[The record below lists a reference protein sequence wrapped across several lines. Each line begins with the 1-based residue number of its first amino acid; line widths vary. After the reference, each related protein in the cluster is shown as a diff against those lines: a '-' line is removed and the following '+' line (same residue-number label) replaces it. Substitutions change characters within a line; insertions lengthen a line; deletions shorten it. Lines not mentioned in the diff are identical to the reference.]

1 MFKMS
6 RSLNMSKRLSMSR
19 KFPKIPVSKNVLT
32 NILYVITLALAVNYV
47 MKKQISALLSLFLI
61 AGLVYYFKKNVTLAL
76 IVSIIATNLLIA
88 MKYLGGPKL
97 EQLMNKN
104 NREGMIPKSMIPKS
118 KTTKEG
124 MKDETEAKAQANA
137 QAKAPEEVMKAM
149 KAMKAKAD

>member
-61 AGLVYYFKKNVTLAL
+61 AGLVYYFKKNVTLSL

-88 MKYLGGPKL
+88 MNYLGGPKF
-97 EQLMNKN
+97 EQFKM
-104 NREGMIPKSMIPKS
+104 RQGMIGMGS
-118 KTTKEG
+118 KTKEPI
-124 MKDETEAKAQANA
+124 KDKKAAKAKEAKPEQATT
-137 QAKAPEEVMKAM
+137 
-149 KAMKAKAD
+149 D

>member
-61 AGLVYYFKKNVTLAL
+61 AGLVYYFKKNVTLSL

-88 MKYLGGPKL
+88 MNYLGGPKF
-97 EQLMNKN
+97 EQFKM
-104 NREGMIPKSMIPKS
+104 RQGMTGMGS
-118 KTTKEG
+118 KTKEP
-124 MKDETEAKAQANA
+124 MKVKANKEAKEAKPEQATT
-137 QAKAPEEVMKAM
+137 
-149 KAMKAKAD
+149 D

>member
-6 RSLNMSKRLSMSR
+6 RSLNMSRRLSSSR
-19 KFPKIPVSKNVLT
+19 KFPKIPISKNVLT
-32 NILYVITLALAVNYV
+32 NILYLITLALAVNYV
-47 MKKQISALLSLFLI
+47 MKKQISALISLFLI

-97 EQLMNKN
+97 EQLMNKR
-104 NREGMIPKSMIPKS
+104 REGMIPKS
-118 KTTKEG
+118 KTTKEP
-124 MKDETEAKAQANA
+124 MKDEAEANA
-137 QAKAPEEVMKAM
+137 QAKAPEEVMKAV

>member
-61 AGLVYYFKKNVTLAL
+61 AGLVYYVKKNVTLAL

-88 MKYLGGPKL
+88 MKYLGGPKF
-97 EQLMNKN
+97 EQFNIL
-104 NREGMIPKSMIPKS
+104 RQGMTGS
-118 KTTKEG
+118 KAEKVAKPEQATT
-124 MKDETEAKAQANA
+124 APAN
-137 QAKAPEEVMKAM
+137 
-149 KAMKAKAD
+149 

>member
-61 AGLVYYFKKNVTLAL
+61 AGLVYYVKKNVTLAL
-76 IVSIIATNLLIA
+76 IVSIIATNLLIV
-88 MKYLGGPKL
+88 MKYLGGPKF
-97 EQLMNKN
+97 EQFKMKQ
-104 NREGMIPKSMIPKS
+104 GMTNS
-118 KTTKEG
+118 KTIKATETKASE
-124 MKDETEAKAQANA
+124 EAIQAMRAQLAEATN
-137 QAKAPEEVMKAM
+137 PP
-149 KAMKAKAD
+149 

>member
-61 AGLVYYFKKNVTLAL
+61 AGLVYYFKKNVTLSL

-88 MKYLGGPKL
+88 MNYLGGPKF
-97 EQLMNKN
+97 EQLKM
-104 NREGMIPKSMIPKS
+104 RQGMTGS
-118 KTTKEG
+118 KTTEPMNDK
-124 MKDETEAKAQANA
+124 KAAKAKPEQATT
-137 QAKAPEEVMKAM
+137 APAN
-149 KAMKAKAD
+149 

>member
-61 AGLVYYFKKNVTLAL
+61 AGLVYYVKKNVTLAL
-76 IVSIIATNLLIA
+76 IVSIIATNLLIV
-88 MKYLGGPKL
+88 MKYLGGPKF
-97 EQLMNKN
+97 EQFKIL
-104 NREGMIPKSMIPKS
+104 RQGMTNS
-118 KTTKEG
+118 KTIKATETKASE
-124 MKDETEAKAQANA
+124 EAIQ
-137 QAKAPEEVMKAM
+137 AM
-149 KAMKAKAD
+149 KAQLAEATNPK

>member
-6 RSLNMSKRLSMSR
+6 RSLNISRRLSSSR

-32 NILYVITLALAVNYV
+32 NILYVITLALAVNFI
-47 MKKQISALLSLFLI
+47 MKKQISALISLFLI

-104 NREGMIPKSMIPKS
+104 KREGMKS
-118 KTTKEG
+118 KTAKEG
-124 MKDETEAKAQANA
+124 MKDEAEAKAQANA

-149 KAMKAKAD
+149 KAMKAKPD

>member
-1 MFKMS
+1 MS

-61 AGLVYYFKKNVTLAL
+61 AGLVYYFKKNVTLSL

-88 MKYLGGPKL
+88 MNYLGGPKF
-97 EQLMNKN
+97 EQFKM
-104 NREGMIPKSMIPKS
+104 RQGMIGMGS
-118 KTTKEG
+118 KTKEPMNDKKATKA
-124 MKDETEAKAQANA
+124 KEAKPEQATT
-137 QAKAPEEVMKAM
+137 APAN
-149 KAMKAKAD
+149 

>member
-6 RSLNMSKRLSMSR
+6 RSLNMSRRLSSSR

-32 NILYVITLALAVNYV
+32 NILYLITLALAINYV
-47 MKKQISALLSLFLI
+47 MKKQIAALLSLFLI

-88 MKYLGGPKL
+88 MKYLGGPKF
-97 EQLMNKN
+97 EQFGL
-104 NREGMIPKSMIPKS
+104 REGMPKS

-124 MKDETEAKAQANA
+124 MKDEAEANA
-137 QAKAPEEVMKAM
+137 LAKAPEEVRN
-149 KAMKAKAD
+149 AMKAKAD